1 MVFSPASSRGGRI
14 ETSHLLVTYM
24 QAAFQAM
31 TQIIRSVGDDDF
43 PSIAA
48 LALCDL
54 TSFELVTIVVH
65 YRGARPSLIFDNF
78 ASSGSGL
85 GLQNYLSKTHR
96 LNPVLQR
103 FGKLGAVRASD
114 YRATPA
120 PDRRI
125 LPYFHKTVEEE
136 LGFLTVGW
144 PAGMEEIGLYFEA
157 LGGIVEF
164 CVYRERAGTPAP
176 AQTLHA
182 LNSLCEPVAAAFS
195 RHDALA
201 HSGAPLTGLSSRE
214 RQVAELML
222 QGCTSEAIALRLQIS
237 CHTVKDYRKQIFRK
251 LRISSLAE
259 LFALSRRPA
268 PQPPR
273 WGDVAKPQ

>member
-1 MVFSPASSRGGRI
+1 
-14 ETSHLLVTYM
+14 M

-48 LALCDL
+48 HALCEL

-103 FGKLGAVRASD
+103 FVKPGAVRASD
-114 YRATPA
+114 YKGTPT

-125 LPYFHKTVEEE
+125 LPYFHKTLEEE

-144 PAGMEEIGLYFEA
+144 PGGLEEIGLYFEA

-164 CVYRERAGTPAP
+164 CVYRERARTPAP

-182 LNSLCEPVAAAFS
+182 LHSLCEPVIAAFR
-195 RHDALA
+195 RHDVLVR
-201 HSGAPLTGLSSRE
+201 SGASLAGLSSRE

-222 QGCTSEAIALRLQIS
+222 QGCTSEAIALRLRIS
-237 CHTVKDYRKQIFRK
+237 CHTVKDYRKQIFQK

-259 LFALSRRPA
+259 LFALARRPA
-268 PQPPR
+268 P
-273 WGDVAKPQ
+273 

>member
-1 MVFSPASSRGGRI
+1 
-14 ETSHLLVTYM
+14 M
-24 QAAFQAM
+24 QAAFRAM
-31 TQIIRSVGDDDF
+31 TQIIHSVGDDDF
-43 PSIAA
+43 PSIAVH
-48 LALCDL
+48 ALCEL
-54 TSFELVTIVVH
+54 TSFQLATIVVH
-65 YRGARPSLIFDNF
+65 CRGAQPSLMFDNF
-78 ASSGSGL
+78 ASSGSDL

-103 FGKLGAVRASD
+103 FGRSGAVRASD

-120 PDRRI
+120 ADRSI
-125 LPYFHKTVEEE
+125 LPYFHKTLEEE

-164 CVYRERAGTPAP
+164 CVYRERARTPAS
-176 AQTLHA
+176 AQTLDA

-201 HSGAPLTGLSSRE
+201 HGGAPIAGLSPRE
-214 RQVAELML
+214 RQVAELIL

-259 LFALSRRPA
+259 LFALSRRSA

-273 WGDVAKPQ
+273 WGGVATPQ

>member
-1 MVFSPASSRGGRI
+1 
-14 ETSHLLVTYM
+14 M
-24 QAAFQAM
+24 QASFQAV

-48 LALCDL
+48 HSLCEL

-78 ASSGSGL
+78 ASSGSGE

-103 FGKLGAVRASD
+103 FGRPGAVRASD

-120 PDRRI
+120 ADRSI
-125 LPYFHKTVEEE
+125 LPYFHTVSEEE

-144 PAGMEEIGLYFEA
+144 PAGMEEIGLYFDA

-164 CVYRERAGTPAP
+164 CVYRERARTPAS
-176 AQTLHA
+176 ARTLEA
-182 LNSLCEPVAAAFS
+182 LNSLCEPVAAAFD
-195 RHDALA
+195 RHDALT
-201 HSGAPLTGLSSRE
+201 HNGAPLTGLSPRE
-214 RQVAELML
+214 RQVAALML

-237 CHTVKDYRKQIFRK
+237 CHTVKDYRKQLFRK
-251 LRISSLAE
+251 LCISSLAE
-259 LFALSRRPA
+259 LFAQSRRLT

-273 WGDVAKPQ
+273 RGGVATPQ

>member
-1 MVFSPASSRGGRI
+1 
-14 ETSHLLVTYM
+14 M

-31 TQIIRSVGDDDF
+31 TQIIHSVGDDGF

-48 LALCDL
+48 HALCEL

-78 ASSGSGL
+78 ASSGSCL
-85 GLQNYLSKTHR
+85 GLQNYLSKTHQ

-103 FGKLGAVRASD
+103 FGRPGAVRASD

-120 PDRRI
+120 PEPRI
-125 LPYFHKTVEEE
+125 LPYFHKTFEEE

-164 CVYRERAGTPAP
+164 CVYRERARTPAP

-201 HSGAPLTGLSSRE
+201 HSCAPLGGLSSRE

-222 QGCTSEAIALRLQIS
+222 KGCTSEAIALRLQIS

-251 LRISSLAE
+251 LCISSLAE

-268 PQPPR
+268 LQPPH
-273 WGDVAKPQ
+273 WGGVATPQ

>member
-1 MVFSPASSRGGRI
+1 
-14 ETSHLLVTYM
+14 M
-24 QAAFQAM
+24 QAAFQAL
-31 TQIIRSVGDDDF
+31 TQMIRSVGDDDF

-48 LALCDL
+48 HALCEL
-54 TSFELVTIVVH
+54 TSFELATMVVH
-65 YRGARPSLIFDNF
+65 HRGARPSLIFDNF
-78 ASSGSGL
+78 VSSGSGL
-85 GLQNYLSKTHR
+85 GLQNYLSKTHL

-103 FGKLGAVRASD
+103 FGKPGAVRASD
-114 YRATPA
+114 YRATPG

-125 LPYFHKTVEEE
+125 QPYFYKTVEEE

-144 PAGMEEIGLYFEA
+144 PSGMEEIGLYFEA

-164 CVYRERAGTPAP
+164 CVYRERARTPSP
-176 AQTLHA
+176 AQTLDA

-201 HSGAPLTGLSSRE
+201 HSCAPLAGLSPRE

-222 QGCTSEAIALRLQIS
+222 QGCTSEAIALRLRIS

-259 LFALSRRPA
+259 FFALSRQPA
-268 PQPPR
+268 PQPPH
-273 WGDVAKPQ
+273 WGGVATPQ

>member
-1 MVFSPASSRGGRI
+1 
-14 ETSHLLVTYM
+14 M
-24 QAAFQAM
+24 QAAFQTM

-48 LALCDL
+48 QALCEL
-54 TSFELVTIVVH
+54 TSFALATIVVH

-78 ASSGSGL
+78 PSSGGSM

-103 FGKLGAVRASD
+103 FDSPGAVRASD
-114 YRATPA
+114 YRTTPVS
-120 PDRRI
+120 DRRI
-125 LPYFHKTVEEE
+125 SPYFRKTFEEE

-164 CVYRERAGTPAP
+164 CVYRERGRTRAP
-176 AQTLHA
+176 AQTLQA

-195 RHDALA
+195 RHHALTY
-201 HSGAPLTGLSSRE
+201 SGVPLAVFSPRE

-237 CHTVKDYRKQIFRK
+237 WHTVKDYRKQIFRK

-268 PQPPR
+268 PHPPR
-273 WGDVAKPQ
+273 

>member
-1 MVFSPASSRGGRI
+1 
-14 ETSHLLVTYM
+14 M
-24 QAAFQAM
+24 QAAFQTI
-31 TQIIRSVGDDDF
+31 TQIIHSVGNDDF

-48 LALCDL
+48 HALCGL

-103 FGKLGAVRASD
+103 FGRPGAVRASD
-114 YRATPA
+114 YRAAST

-125 LPYFHKTVEEE
+125 LPYFHKTLEEE

-144 PAGMEEIGLYFEA
+144 PARMEEIGLYFEA

-164 CVYRERAGTPAP
+164 CVYRERARTPAP

-195 RHDALA
+195 RHGALA
-201 HSGAPLTGLSSRE
+201 HNAVPLAGLSLRE

-237 CHTVKDYRKQIFRK
+237 CHTVKDYRKQIFRR

-259 LFALSRRPA
+259 LFALSRLSA
-268 PQPPR
+268 PQPPH
-273 WGDVAKPQ
+273 WGGVATPQ

>member
-1 MVFSPASSRGGRI
+1 
-14 ETSHLLVTYM
+14 L
-24 QAAFQAM
+24 
-31 TQIIRSVGDDDF
+31 
-43 PSIAA
+43 
-48 LALCDL
+48 
-54 TSFELVTIVVH
+54 
-65 YRGARPSLIFDNF
+65 LIFDNF
-78 ASSGSGL
+78 ASSGSCL
-85 GLQNYLSKTHR
+85 GLQNYLSRSHR

-103 FGKLGAVRASD
+103 FGKPGAVRASD

-120 PDRRI
+120 PDPRI
-125 LPYFHKTVEEE
+125 LPYFHKSFEEE

-164 CVYRERAGTPAP
+164 CVYRERARTPAP

-182 LNSLCEPVAAAFS
+182 LNSLSEPVAAAFS
-195 RHDALA
+195 RHNALA
-201 HSGAPLTGLSSRE
+201 NSCAPLGGLSSRE

-251 LRISSLAE
+251 LSISSLAE

-273 WGDVAKPQ
+273 WGGVATPQ

>member
-1 MVFSPASSRGGRI
+1 
-14 ETSHLLVTYM
+14 M
-24 QAAFQAM
+24 QAVFKAM

-48 LALCDL
+48 HALCEL
-54 TSFELVTIVVH
+54 TSFELATIVVH
-65 YRGARPSLIFDNF
+65 YRGVRPSLMFHNF
-78 ASSGSGL
+78 ASSGSDL
-85 GLQNYLSKTHR
+85 GLQNYLSRTHR
-96 LNPVLQR
+96 LNPALQR
-103 FGKLGAVRASD
+103 FGKPGAVRASD
-114 YRATPA
+114 FRAAPV

-125 LPYFHKTVEEE
+125 LPYFHKTFEEE

-164 CVYRERAGTPAP
+164 CVYRERPRTPAP

-182 LNSLCEPVAAAFS
+182 LNLLCEPVAAAFS
-195 RHDALA
+195 RHDALT
-201 HSGAPLTGLSSRE
+201 HGRTPLGGLSSRE

-237 CHTVKDYRKQIFRK
+237 YHTVKDYRKQIFRK
-251 LRISSLAE
+251 LRISALAE

-273 WGDVAKPQ
+273 WGGVATPQ

>member
-1 MVFSPASSRGGRI
+1 
-14 ETSHLLVTYM
+14 M
-24 QAAFQAM
+24 QAAIHAI
-31 TQIIRSVGDDDF
+31 TQIIRSVGYDDF

-48 LALCDL
+48 DGLCKL
-54 TSFELVTIVVH
+54 TSFELATIVVH

-78 ASSGSGL
+78 AFSGNGL

-103 FGKLGAVRASD
+103 FVKPGAVRASD
-114 YRATPA
+114 FRATPV

-125 LPYFHKTVEEE
+125 QPYFHKTLEEE

-164 CVYRERAGTPAP
+164 CVYRERARTPAP
-176 AQTLHA
+176 SQTLLA
-182 LNSLCEPVAAAFS
+182 LHSLCEPVAAAFS
-195 RHDALA
+195 RHDALTNGA
-201 HSGAPLTGLSSRE
+201 APLAGLSSRE
-214 RQVAELML
+214 GQVAELML
-222 QGCTSEAIALRLQIS
+222 QGCTSEAIALRLRIG
-237 CHTVKDYRKQIFRK
+237 CHTVKDYRKQIFSK

-273 WGDVAKPQ
+273 WGGVATPQ

>member
-1 MVFSPASSRGGRI
+1 
-14 ETSHLLVTYM
+14 M
-24 QAAFQAM
+24 QTAFQAM
-31 TQIIRSVGDDDF
+31 TQMIRSVGDDDF

-48 LALCDL
+48 LALCEL

-103 FGKLGAVRASD
+103 FGKPGAVRASD
-114 YRATPA
+114 YRATSA

-125 LPYFHKTVEEE
+125 LPYFHKTLEEE

-164 CVYRERAGTPAP
+164 CVYRERARTPSP
-176 AQTLHA
+176 AQTLDA

-201 HSGAPLTGLSSRE
+201 HSCAPLAGLSPRE

-222 QGCTSEAIALRLQIS
+222 QGCTSEAIAIRLRIG

-259 LFALSRRPA
+259 FFALSRRPA
-268 PQPPR
+268 PKPPH
-273 WGDVAKPQ
+273 WGGVATPQ

>member
-1 MVFSPASSRGGRI
+1 MQVVFK
-14 ETSHLLVTYM
+14 V
-24 QAAFQAM
+24 M

-43 PSIAA
+43 PSITAH
-48 LALCDL
+48 ALCEL
-54 TSFELVTIVVH
+54 TSFELATIVVH
-65 YRGARPSLIFDNF
+65 YRGVRPSLMFNNF
-78 ASSGSGL
+78 ASAWSGL
-85 GLQNYLSKTHR
+85 GLQNYLSQTHR

-103 FGKLGAVRASD
+103 FGRPCAVRASD

-120 PDRRI
+120 ADRRI
-125 LPYFHKTVEEE
+125 LPYFHQAFEEE

-164 CVYRERAGTPAP
+164 CVYRERARTPA
-176 AQTLHA
+176 AAETLLA
-182 LNSLCEPVAAAFS
+182 LNSLCDPIAAAFG
-195 RHDALA
+195 RHDVLA
-201 HSGAPLTGLSSRE
+201 HGGAPLGGLSSRE
-214 RQVAELML
+214 MQVADLML
-222 QGCTSEAIALRLQIS
+222 QGCTSEAIALRLEIS

-273 WGDVAKPQ
+273 WGGVAPPQIATILR

>member
-1 MVFSPASSRGGRI
+1 
-14 ETSHLLVTYM
+14 M
-24 QAAFQAM
+24 QTAFQAM
-31 TQIIRSVGDDDF
+31 TQMIRSVGDDDF

-48 LALCDL
+48 LALCEL

-65 YRGARPSLIFDNF
+65 HRGARPSLIFDNF

-103 FGKLGAVRASD
+103 FGRPGAVRASD

-120 PDRRI
+120 PDPRI
-125 LPYFHKTVEEE
+125 LPYFHKTFEEE

-144 PAGMEEIGLYFEA
+144 PAGMEELGLYFEA

-164 CVYRERAGTPAP
+164 CIYRERARSPAP
-176 AQTLHA
+176 AQTLLA
-182 LNSLCEPVAAAFS
+182 LNLLCEPVAAAFS

-201 HSGAPLTGLSSRE
+201 HSGASLAGFSPRE

-222 QGCTSEAIALRLQIS
+222 QGCTSEAIALRLEIS
-237 CHTVKDYRKQIFRK
+237 CHTVKDYRKEIFRK

-268 PQPPR
+268 PPPPR
-273 WGDVAKPQ
+273 WRGTTTPQ

>member
-1 MVFSPASSRGGRI
+1 
-14 ETSHLLVTYM
+14 M
-24 QAAFQAM
+24 QAAFQTM
-31 TQIIRSVGDDDF
+31 TQIIHSVGDDDF

-48 LALCDL
+48 HALCEL

-103 FGKLGAVRASD
+103 FGRPGAVRASD
-114 YRATPA
+114 YRATPT

-125 LPYFHKTVEEE
+125 LPYFHETLEEE

-164 CVYRERAGTPAP
+164 CVYRERARTPAP

-182 LNSLCEPVAAAFS
+182 LSSLCEPVAAAFS

-201 HSGAPLTGLSSRE
+201 YGGAALGGLSSRE
-214 RQVAELML
+214 TQVAELML
-222 QGCTSEAIALRLQIS
+222 LGCTSEAIALRLQIS

-259 LFALSRRPA
+259 LFALSRRLA

-273 WGDVAKPQ
+273 WGGVATPQ

>member
-1 MVFSPASSRGGRI
+1 
-14 ETSHLLVTYM
+14 M
-24 QAAFQAM
+24 QVAFDAI

-48 LALCDL
+48 DALCAL
-54 TSFELVTIVVH
+54 TSFELATIVVH
-65 YRGARPSLIFDNF
+65 CRGARPSLVFDNF
-78 ASSGSGL
+78 ASTGSGL

-103 FGKLGAVRASD
+103 FGGPGAVRASD
-114 YRATPA
+114 YRVTPA
-120 PDRRI
+120 PDRKI
-125 LPYFHKTVEEE
+125 LPYFYKTLEEE

-144 PAGMEEIGLYFEA
+144 PAGLEEIGLYFEA

-164 CVYRERAGTPAP
+164 CVYRERARTPAA

-182 LNSLCEPVAAAFS
+182 LQLLCAPVAAAFS
-195 RHDALA
+195 RHDALTHGA
-201 HSGAPLTGLSSRE
+201 APLAGLSSRE

-222 QGCTSEAIALRLQIS
+222 QGCTSEAIALRLRIS

-259 LFALSRRPA
+259 LFGQSRRLA
-268 PQPPR
+268 IHPPR
-273 WGDVAKPQ
+273 WGGVATPQ

>member
-1 MVFSPASSRGGRI
+1 
-14 ETSHLLVTYM
+14 M

-31 TQIIRSVGDDDF
+31 TQIIHSVGDDDF

-48 LALCDL
+48 HALCEL
-54 TSFELVTIVVH
+54 TSFELATIVVH

-78 ASSGSGL
+78 ASSESGL

-96 LNPVLQR
+96 LNPMLQR
-103 FGKLGAVRASD
+103 FGKPGAVRASD

-125 LPYFHKTVEEE
+125 LPYFHKTLEEE

-164 CVYRERAGTPAP
+164 CVYRERARTPFS
-176 AQTLHA
+176 AQTLDA

-201 HSGAPLTGLSSRE
+201 HSGAPLTGLAPRE

-222 QGCTSEAIALRLQIS
+222 QGCTSEAIALRLRIS
-237 CHTVKDYRKQIFRK
+237 CHTVKDYRKQMFRK

-259 LFALSRRPA
+259 FFALSRRPA

-273 WGDVAKPQ
+273 WGGVVTPQ

>member
-1 MVFSPASSRGGRI
+1 
-14 ETSHLLVTYM
+14 M
-24 QAAFQAM
+24 QSAFQAM
-31 TQIIRSVGDDDF
+31 TRIIYSVGDDDF

-48 LALCDL
+48 HALCEL

-65 YRGARPSLIFDNF
+65 HRGARPLLIFDNF

-103 FGKLGAVRASD
+103 FFRPGAVRASD
-114 YRATPA
+114 YRATPV

-125 LPYFHKTVEEE
+125 QPYFHKTLEEE

-164 CVYRERAGTPAP
+164 CVYRERARTLAS
-176 AQTLHA
+176 AQTLRA
-182 LNSLCEPVAAAFS
+182 LHSLCEPVAAAFS
-195 RHDALA
+195 RHDALT
-201 HSGAPLTGLSSRE
+201 HGAVPLAGFSSRE

-259 LFALSRRPA
+259 LFALSRRQA
-268 PQPPR
+268 PEPPR
-273 WGDVAKPQ
+273 WGGVATPQ